1 MNTEMKRRMAES
13 IRGFRLPRYNE
24 IPNMGLYLEQ
34 TTKYIN
40 GFLAPLGCLEIT
52 SSMVSNY
59 VKKGVIPKPVKKQ
72 YFAEHVAYLFFVALA
87 KNMVAIEDIGL
98 LIEMQRDTYTLPVA
112 YDFMC
117 SQLECTLEYIFG
129 LRTTQEALGETES
142 DEKNILS
149 SLIFSAAN
157 VIHMHACFT
166 LIRREQTPQENT

>member
-1 MNTEMKRRMAES
+1 MNKEMKRRMAEA
-13 IRGFRLPRYNE
+13 IQDFHMPRYNE

-98 LIEMQRDTYTLPVA
+98 LIEMQRSTYELPVA
-112 YDFMC
+112 YDYMC
-117 SQLECTLEYIFG
+117 SQLEHTLAYIFG
-129 LRTTQEALGETES
+129 LRATQEPLGETES

-157 VIHMHACFT
+157 VIHMHACFA
-166 LIRREQTPQENT
+166 LIRGGQTPQETS

>member
-1 MNTEMKRRMAES
+1 MNTEMKRRMTES

-129 LRTTQEALGETES
+129 LRTTQESLGETES

-157 VIHMHACFT
+157 VIHMHACFA
-166 LIRREQTPQENT
+166 LIRGEQAPPADA

>member
-1 MNTEMKRRMAES
+1 MNTEMKRRMAEA
-13 IRGFRLPRYNE
+13 IQGFRMPRYSE

-72 YFAEHVAYLFFVALA
+72 YFAEHIAYLFFVALA
-87 KNMVAIEDIGL
+87 KNMVSIEDVGL
-98 LIEMQRDTYTLPVA
+98 LIEMQRTTYTLPVA

-117 SQLECTLEYIFG
+117 SHLENTLAYIFG
-129 LRTTQEALGETES
+129 LRPAQEPPGETES

-149 SLIFSAAN
+149 SLVFSAAN
-157 VIHMHACFT
+157 IIHMHACFS
-166 LIRREQTPQENT
+166 LIRAEQQPQEPT

>member
-157 VIHMHACFT
+157 VIHMHACFAM
-166 LIRREQTPQENT
+166 IRGEQTPPADA

>member
-1 MNTEMKRRMAES
+1 MNAEMKRRMAES
-13 IRGFRLPRYNE
+13 IRDFRLPRYNE

-34 TTKYIN
+34 TTKYVN

-59 VKKGVIPKPVKKQ
+59 VKKGIVPKPVKKQ

-87 KNMVAIEDIGL
+87 KNMVSIENIGL
-98 LIEMQRDTYTLPVA
+98 LIEMQRSTYTLPVA

-117 SQLECTLEYIFG
+117 GHLENTLEYIFG
-129 LRTTQEALGETES
+129 LKPALEPLGETDS

-157 VIHMHACFT
+157 VIHMHACFSQ
-166 LIRREQTPQENT
+166 IRADQEEK